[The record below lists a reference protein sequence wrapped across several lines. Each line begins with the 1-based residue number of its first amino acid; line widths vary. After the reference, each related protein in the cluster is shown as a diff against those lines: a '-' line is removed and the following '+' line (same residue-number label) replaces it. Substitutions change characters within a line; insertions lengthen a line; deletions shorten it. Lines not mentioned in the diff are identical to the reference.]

1 MIEGLSKEDADFAR
15 AFGEEIKKQGEG
27 TSSKK
32 LMFDP
37 KTGQFAQVSKMNT
50 FAAGEV
56 VTEMTEKGFA
66 R

>member
-1 MIEGLSKEDADFAR
+1 MIEELSKEDADFAR
-15 AFGEEIKKQGEG
+15 AFGEEVRKQGEG
-27 TSSKK
+27 KSSKK

-37 KTGQFAQVSKMNT
+37 TTGQFSQVSKLNP
-50 FAAGEV
+50 FASGEV

>member
-1 MIEGLSKEDADFAR
+1 MIEELSKEDADFAR
-15 AFGEEIKKQGEG
+15 AFGEEVRKQGEG

-37 KTGQFAQVSKMNT
+37 KTGQFKQASKFNP
-50 FAAGEV
+50 FAAGEI

-66 R
+66 Q

>member
-1 MIEGLSKEDADFAR
+1 MIEELSKEDADFAK
-15 AFGEEIKKQGEG
+15 AFGEEIRKQGEG

-37 KTGQFAQVSKMNT
+37 VTGQFKQASKLNP
-50 FAAGEV
+50 FAAGDV

-66 R
+66 